1 MDTEKIILL
10 GLSAPFIWYFLKM
23 ILLFIVAIFFY
34 KDSDTDK
41 CQLEYLIEK
50 ERKER
55 EGELWKKKK

>member
-1 MDTEKIILL
+1 MDTEKIIWL
-10 GLSAPFIWYFLKM
+10 GLSISFIWYFLKM
-23 ILLFIVAIFFY
+23 VLLFIVAIFFY

>member
-23 ILLFIVAIFFY
+23 VLLFIVAIFFY

-50 ERKER
+50 EKKER
-55 EGELWKKKK
+55 IKELRMKEK